1 MKANIL
7 IITAMLTIFS
17 CKAQQNN
24 NYSKSYSENVTKLK
38 KVIPNKVSFYGKPL
52 YTFLQDLNDKNITIR
67 EGYNADEW
75 DNDKLRLYFIDWD
88 SRNTLKDGEIA
99 SSILITFDKPF
110 EKDKAS
116 SIVKENRAKWNEN
129 MVNFFKDMIIK
140 EIAFENVSGIN
151 ALGSKP
157 K

>member
-7 IITAMLTIFS
+7 IIALLTIFS
-17 CKAQQNN
+17 CKAQQKN
-24 NYSKSYSENVTKLK
+24 ENSNIYNENITKLK
-38 KVIPNKVSFYGKPL
+38 KVIPNKVSYYGKPL
-52 YTFLQDLNDKNITIR
+52 YIFLQDLQDKNINIK

-75 DNDKLRLYFIDWD
+75 DNNKLRLYFIDWD

-99 SSILITFDKPF
+99 SSVLITFDKSF
-110 EKDKAS
+110 DKN
-116 SIVKENRAKWNEN
+116 IVGSLIKENRAKWNNN
-129 MVNFFKDMIIK
+129 MVSFFKDMIIK

-151 ALGSKP
+151 TLGSKP